1 MKISL
6 YMNVIKVVEENFKLY
21 FYYIYRKL
29 QRYIKKSVKKYF
41 NKKENNIMQKH
52 IDLYQRNKNN

>member
-1 MKISL
+1 
-6 YMNVIKVVEENFKLY
+6 MNVIKVVGENFKLY

-41 NKKENNIMQKH
+41 NKKENNIMQNH
-52 IDLYQRNKNN
+52 IDLYQKNKNNC